1 MYIINLE
8 SKICPKFENAFWN
21 SFFASIGWF
30 YFRTH
35 SVVQTNKWKKCFTNV
50 IFVCVNLVRASFAL
64 AVLDTS
70 LVYFL
75 NKIFDK
81 QSLPSPSTCYPRPCC
96 LTLKLDNHLYYQH
109 VMPAWTKMSRN
120 QIYISYSTCLNL
132 KTPLSH
138 SYFILLKPLL

>member
-109 VMPAWTKMSRN
+109 VMPACAWLYAIELINHTVT
-120 QIYISYSTCLNL
+120 I
-132 KTPLSH
+132 KTYKLSADLGP
-138 SYFILLKPLL
+138 ILSLLV